1 MAYLDHAATTPMSEA
16 AIAATDAAFRV
27 LGNASSLHTSGR
39 NARRLVEEAREQIAR
54 ALGAL
59 PGEVVFTSGGT
70 EANNLAIKGLYWTR
84 RAEDAR
90 RTRVITLPIEHHA
103 VLDAV
108 DWLGTHEG
116 AQIDEVPVDANG
128 VLDLAAFRSLIEHD
142 PASIALI
149 TVMWANNEVGTVQPI
164 ADVAAIAKE
173 HGIPVHSDAVQAVG
187 ALPVEFDATGLAALT
202 LSGHKLGGPIGVGAL
217 LLGREYKPTPVL
229 HGGGQERDV
238 RSGTL
243 AMPLIAGLGVAVQ
256 NAVANREVDSARI
269 IELRERL
276 IAGVEALGLEATLRG
291 HRHERLPGNAHF
303 TFAGCEGDALLML
316 LDARDVQVSTG
327 SACTAG
333 IPQPSHVLL
342 SMGLDA
348 ATARGALRFSL
359 GRSSVDA
366 DVDALLDA
374 LPDVVARARRAGL
387 VKR

>member
-1 MAYLDHAATTPMSEA
+1 MTYLDHAATTPMSEA

-39 NARRLVEEAREQIAR
+39 NARRMVEEAREQIAN

-70 EANNLAIKGLYWTR
+70 EANNLAIKGMYWTR
-84 RAEDAR
+84 RDEDPR

-108 DWLGTHEG
+108 DWLGTHEQ

-128 VLDLAAFRSLIEHD
+128 VLDLAAFRAVIERD
-142 PASIALI
+142 PSSVALVTI
-149 TVMWANNEVGTVQPI
+149 MWANNEVGTVQP
-164 ADVAAIAKE
+164 VHEVTAIARE
-173 HGIPVHSDAVQAVG
+173 FGIPVHSDAVQAVG
-187 ALPVEFDATGLAALT
+187 ALPVDFAASGLAALT
-202 LSGHKLGGPIGVGAL
+202 FSGHKLGGPIGVGVL

-256 NAVANREVDSARI
+256 NAVAHRDADSARI
-269 IELRERL
+269 AALRDRL
-276 IAGVEALGLEATLRG
+276 IAGVEALDVDATLRG
-291 HRHERLPGNAHF
+291 HRTNRLPGNAHF

-316 LDARDVQVSTG
+316 LDARGVQVSTG

-348 ATARGALRFSL
+348 ETARGALRFSL

-366 DVDALLDA
+366 DVDALLAA
-374 LPDVVARARRAGL
+374 LPEVVARARRAGM

>member
-1 MAYLDHAATTPMSEA
+1 MAYLDHAATTPMSDA

-39 NARRLVEEAREQIAR
+39 NARRMVEEAREQVAN

-70 EANNLAIKGLYWTR
+70 EANNLAIKGLYWSR
-84 RAEDAR
+84 RAEDPR
-90 RTRVITLPIEHHA
+90 RTRVVTLPIEHHA

-128 VLDLAAFRSLIEHD
+128 VLELDAFRSLVERD
-142 PASIALI
+142 PQSIALVTI
-149 TVMWANNEVGTVQPI
+149 MWANNEVGTVQPI
-164 ADVAAIAKE
+164 SDVTSIAQA

-187 ALPVEFDATGLAALT
+187 ALNVDFAASGLAALT
-202 LSGHKLGGPIGVGAL
+202 LSGHKLGGPIGVGVL

-243 AMPLIAGLGVAVQ
+243 AMPLIVGLGVAVH
-256 NAVANREVDSARI
+256 NAVAHRDVDSARI
-269 IELRERL
+269 AALRERL
-276 IAGVEALGLEATLRG
+276 IAGVEALDLDATLRG
-291 HRHERLPGNAHF
+291 HRQDRLPGNAHF

-316 LDARDVQVSTG
+316 LDARGVQVSTG

-366 DVDALLDA
+366 DVDELLAA

>member
-27 LGNASSLHTSGR
+27 QGNASSLHTAGR
-39 NARRLVEEAREQIAR
+39 NARRLVEEAREQVAN

-70 EANNLAIKGLYWTR
+70 EANNLAIKGLYW
-84 RAEDAR
+84 AR
-90 RTRVITLPIEHHA
+90 RDEDPRRNRIITLPIEHHA

-108 DWLGTHEG
+108 DWVGTHEH
-116 AQIDEVPVDANG
+116 AQIDEVPVDADG
-128 VLDLAAFRSLIEHD
+128 VLDLDAFTSMIERD
-142 PASIALI
+142 PASVALVTI
-149 TVMWANNEVGTVQPI
+149 MWANNEVGTVQPI
-164 ADVAAIAKE
+164 AEVVRIARA

-187 ALPVEFDATGLAALT
+187 SLPVDFGASGLAALT

-217 LLGREYKPTPVL
+217 MLGREYKPTPVL

-243 AMPLIAGLGVAVQ
+243 AMPLIAGLGVAVRD
-256 NAVANREVDSARI
+256 AVANREADSTRI
-269 IELRERL
+269 AALRDRL
-276 IAGVEALGLEATLRG
+276 VSGVEALELDATLRG
-291 HRHERLPGNAHF
+291 HRTLRLPGNAHF

-316 LDARDVQVSTG
+316 LDAQGVQVSTG

-348 ATARGALRFSL
+348 TAARGALRFSL
-359 GRSSVDA
+359 GRTSVDA
-366 DVDALLDA
+366 DVDALLGA
-374 LPDVVARARRAGL
+374 LPDVVARARRAGM

>member
-1 MAYLDHAATTPMSEA
+1 MSEA

-27 LGNASSLHTSGR
+27 QGNASSLHTSGR
-39 NARRLVEEAREQIAR
+39 NARRIVEESREQVAV
-54 ALGAL
+54 AVGAL

-84 RAEDAR
+84 TAEDPR
-90 RTRVITLPIEHHA
+90 RTRIVTLPIEHHA

-108 DWLGTHEG
+108 DWMGAHEG
-116 AQIDEVPVDANG
+116 AIIDEVPVDANG
-128 VLDLAAFRSLIEHD
+128 VLDLDAYRTIVDRD
-142 PASIALI
+142 PHTIALI
-149 TVMWANNEVGTVQPI
+149 TIMWANNEVGTVQPI
-164 ADVAAIAKE
+164 DEIVAIARV

-187 ALPVEFDATGLAALT
+187 SLAVDFDSSGLAALT
-202 LSGHKLGGPIGVGAL
+202 LSAHKFGGPIGTGAL
-217 LLGREYKPTPVL
+217 ILGREYKPTPIS

-243 AMPLIAGLGVAVQ
+243 AMPLIAGLGAGITHAVSTR
-256 NAVANREVDSARI
+256 ASDMRRI
-269 IELRERL
+269 AEMRDRL
-276 IAGVEALGLEATLRG
+276 IAGVEALDLGARLCG
-291 HRHERLPGNAHF
+291 HRTNRLPGNAHF
-303 TFAGCEGDALLML
+303 TFDGCEGDALLML
-316 LDARDVQVSTG
+316 LDANDVQVSTG

-359 GRSSVDA
+359 GRTSVAA
-366 DVDALLDA
+366 DVDALLAA
-374 LPDVVARARRAGL
+374 LPDAVGRARRAGM

>member
-1 MAYLDHAATTPMSEA
+1 MAYLDHAATTPMSDA

-39 NARRLVEEAREQIAR
+39 NARRMVEEAREQVAN

-70 EANNLAIKGLYWTR
+70 EANNLAIKGLYWSR
-84 RAEDAR
+84 RAEDPR

-128 VLDLAAFRSLIEHD
+128 VLELDAFRSLVERD
-142 PASIALI
+142 PQSIALVTI
-149 TVMWANNEVGTVQPI
+149 MWANNEVGTVQPI
-164 ADVAAIAKE
+164 SDVTSIAQA

-187 ALPVEFDATGLAALT
+187 ALNVDFAASGLAALT
-202 LSGHKLGGPIGVGAL
+202 LSGHKLGGPIGVGVL

-243 AMPLIAGLGVAVQ
+243 AMPLIVGLGVAVH
-256 NAVANREVDSARI
+256 NAVAHRDVDSARI
-269 IELRERL
+269 AALRERL
-276 IAGVEALGLEATLRG
+276 IAGVEALDLDATLRG
-291 HRHERLPGNAHF
+291 HRQDRLPGNAHF

-316 LDARDVQVSTG
+316 LDARGVQVSTG

-366 DVDALLDA
+366 DVDELLAA